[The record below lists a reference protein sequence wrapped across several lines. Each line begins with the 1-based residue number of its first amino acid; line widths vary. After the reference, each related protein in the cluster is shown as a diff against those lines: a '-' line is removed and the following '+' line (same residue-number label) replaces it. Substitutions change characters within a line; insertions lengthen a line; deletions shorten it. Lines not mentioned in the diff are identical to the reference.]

1 LIRCTVDL
9 LSFSRGSKLPVLLQT
24 EAAECGLACIAMVA
38 SYHGHKIDLNT
49 LRRDYP
55 ISLKGVT
62 LKNLMTVA
70 DSLKFSSRALRL
82 DLHDIQNLQ
91 LPCILHWDLNHFV
104 VLKKATR
111 DKIVIHD
118 PARGECSLPLDEVSK
133 RFTGVAL
140 ELTPANGFE
149 KKDERLKMRL
159 SDLWTKATGL
169 KRVLT
174 RILILSL
181 LLQTF
186 ALVSPFYMQLVVDN
200 VLVGHDTNLLVVLA
214 LGFLLLA
221 LIRAGTEALRSFI
234 IMYLGSQLSIQM
246 AANLFRHLL
255 RLPLSYF
262 EKRHIGDVVS
272 RFTSMDN
279 VKQMITTG
287 LIETV
292 VDGVMTISTL
302 IMMFIYSPLLA
313 FIVLG
318 VVALYA
324 ILRFIM
330 YRPFRKRTEESI
342 VNNAKENSNF
352 METVRAMQSIK
363 IFGREAQRQTV
374 WHNHYADAMNSDIR
388 INKLKI
394 TFKAINDLLF
404 GIENVAIIYFGA
416 TLVLSNMFSVGM
428 LYAFISYKGQF
439 TQKAAAVIEKLIEFR
454 MLSLHLSR
462 IADIAMTPQEDVGE
476 NGLVKSTDI
485 TGELRLENVSFRY
498 SEAEPMIFSNVNYTF
513 SPGESVAIIGPSG
526 CGKTT
531 LMKNMLGL
539 LELNQG
545 KLFVDGIDIKQYGLS
560 NYRRQI
566 GAVMQDDQ
574 LLSGS
579 MMDNISFFDPELD
592 EKRVIQCAQIASV
605 HKDIIAMPMA
615 YNTLIGDM
623 GTTLSGG
630 QRQRILLARALYRK
644 PKILFMDEATSNLDT
659 RLESIVNDAIK
670 GLEITRIIIAHR
682 PQTIISADRV
692 AAIRGGDLVNIDKAE
707 VRTLLG
713 MTKKNEY

>member
-1 LIRCTVDL
+1 MENPVDL